1 MMSITDGKRKIALLW
16 LCQAGIFSLHCHIS
30 PLGKIG
36 AFLLVLIE
44 YAIPYAMREGLR
56 QYAINLGGFPSARI
70 HNAVV
75 A

>member
-1 MMSITDGKRKIALLW
+1 MERGK
-16 LCQAGIFSLHCHIS
+16 SLFYGFATLEYFHYTVTF

>member
-1 MMSITDGKRKIALLW
+1 MERGKSLFYGFARLDGLEYFHYAVT
-16 LCQAGIFSLHCHIS
+16 F